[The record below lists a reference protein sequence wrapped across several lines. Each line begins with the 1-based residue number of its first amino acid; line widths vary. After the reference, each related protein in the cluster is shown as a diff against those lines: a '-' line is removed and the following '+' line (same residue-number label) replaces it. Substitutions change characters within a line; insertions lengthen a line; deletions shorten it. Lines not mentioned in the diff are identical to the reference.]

1 MTARIRS
8 VLAILI
14 LLLACALQFWFAS
27 ANVFVN
33 FILATLIVFAFFFD
47 ILELLVY
54 VLFAIF
60 VLNWQPGLNID
71 VIVFAIIPIVA
82 YAFHRVFS
90 WAAWAA
96 APLAIVCGFLLLYL
110 AIAPV
115 AFFGN
120 WEFFLI
126 DLFGGLVFG
135 GLVFLTLD
143 RLTV

>member
-1 MTARIRS
+1 MRIRS
-8 VLAILI
+8 ILGILI

-33 FILATLIVFAFFFD
+33 FILAALIVFAFFFD
-47 ILELLVY
+47 IWELVIY
-54 VLFAIF
+54 ILFAVF
-60 VLNWQPGLNID
+60 VVNWQPGLSID
-71 VIVFAIIPIVA
+71 IIVFAIIPVAA
-82 YAFHRVFS
+82 YAFHKVFA

-96 APLAIVCGFLLLYL
+96 APVAIICGFVLLYL
-110 AIAPV
+110 AVAPA
-115 AFFGN
+115 AFLGN
-120 WEFFLI
+120 WELLLT